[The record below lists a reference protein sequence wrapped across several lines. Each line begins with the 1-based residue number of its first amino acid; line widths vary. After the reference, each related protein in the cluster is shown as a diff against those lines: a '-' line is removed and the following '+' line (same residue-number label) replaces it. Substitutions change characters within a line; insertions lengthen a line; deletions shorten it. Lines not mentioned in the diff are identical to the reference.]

1 MTTPARLSRFEPPP
15 IVSIILAGL
24 VLQGGASLAKTL
36 FPALGG
42 PGAVTLRLIF
52 ASLMM
57 LALWRPWRTPLD
69 PKSRGPM
76 VAYGLALGA
85 MNLTFYL
92 ALERTPRGLA
102 VALEFV
108 GPLGVAVAGSRKPID
123 LLWVA
128 MAAAGVLVL
137 VNPMKQTG
145 SGDLI
150 GYALSLGA
158 GGFWAL
164 YILCTKRASAF
175 NPGHASAYGMLVAC
189 ALVLPV
195 GLITAGGRLATPS
208 LWPTAIAVAL
218 LTSALPYSLEMAA
231 MRRMSSRVFGV
242 LMSMDPAIAALSG
255 FLVLGERLN
264 PTQIVAIGL
273 IMAASVGAVL
283 KP

>member
-1 MTTPARLSRFEPPP
+1 MTEPARLSRFEPPP
-15 IVSIILAGL
+15 ILSIILAGL

-57 LALWRPWRTPLD
+57 LAIGRPWRAPLE
-69 PKSRGPM
+69 PSSRGPILC
-76 VAYGLALGA
+76 YGLALGA

-92 ALERTPRGLA
+92 ALERTPLGLA
-102 VALEFV
+102 VALEFI

-123 LLWVA
+123 LVWVA

-137 VNPMKQTG
+137 VNPLKQTG

-164 YILCTKRASAF
+164 YILAGKRASAF
-175 NPGHASAYGMLVAC
+175 NPGHASAYGMLVA
-189 ALVLPV
+189 
-195 GLITAGGRLATPS
+195 
-208 LWPTAIAVAL
+208 VAL
-218 LTSALPYSLEMAA
+218 LTSALPYSLEMTA
-231 MRRMSSRVFGV
+231 MRRLSSRVFGV

-255 FLVLGERLN
+255 FLVLGERLS
-264 PTQIVAIGL
+264 PPQIVAIGL